1 MKKILF
7 VISILAM
14 GTMIVSCGGG
24 GSSETTT
31 SKTSLVTLVVGGNG
45 QTASII
51 IENNTIFAQARIF
64 AKKMLH
70 LNNSAFAAIP
80 EGVVKIG
87 FSISAPDDPDFV
99 PPKIKDVDASGLD
112 NITKILYVKN
122 GNNRHFIVEAKDGS
136 ENVLYRGEQIANLNG
151 TPVTLSL
158 DMLDVALPTITSVS
172 LESIDFGEGTT
183 AQITVNFSEPMD
195 EASII
200 DSAAYKIACSGDCS
214 ALDISSI
221 SPGTDNRSVVLTLS
235 YDYQCYMTFDLTVST
250 TVKDLAGNS
259 MANDYAWTY
268 YTGCNNF

>member
-80 EGVVKIG
+80 EGVAKIG
-87 FSISAPDDPDFV
+87 FSIRAPDDPDFV
-99 PPKIKDVDASGLD
+99 PPKIEDVGVSGQD

-122 GNNRHFIVEAKDGS
+122 GNNRHFIVEAKDKPG
-136 ENVLYRGEQIANLNG
+136 NVLYRGEQIANLNG
-151 TPVTLSL
+151 TPVTLAL
-158 DMLDVALPTITSVS
+158 NMDLLPTISSVS
-172 LESIDFGEGTT
+172 LESINFGEGTT
-183 AQITVNFSEPMD
+183 AQITINFSEPMD
-195 EASII
+195 EASIS
-200 DSAAYKIACSGDCS
+200 DSTAYKIACTNDCS
-214 ALDISSI
+214 DPEILEI

-235 YDYQCYMTFDLTVST
+235 HDYQCYMTFNLTVSASI
-250 TVKDLAGNS
+250 KDLAGNS